1 MPDTCV
7 LAGVGGCVDAVGV
20 LTLGHLFVSHMS
32 GNTASLGASFGQ
44 GQWMQGLP
52 NLVAVPI
59 FVIGLFLGYYF
70 MVRRPTSRQC
80 ARVLLIEAGLLT
92 VFLAM
97 VMAGGAAE
105 RGWFYFATITP
116 PVLAMGLQ
124 NATLRQI
131 GRSIFPSTYI
141 TGVLDTFAKSL
152 AQAMTVRDYRKWG
165 KPLPAHLDPDS
176 ALLARRAAS
185 VWFCYAGGAI
195 LGSAGL
201 LVFKV
206 GVVVVPICAL
216 LILAIRLL
224 REPDEVTS

>member
-7 LAGVGGCVDAVGV
+7 LAGVGGCVDAIGV

-32 GNTASLGASFGQ
+32 GNTASLGALFGQ
-44 GQWMQGLP
+44 GEWMQGLP

-59 FVIGLFLGYYF
+59 FVIGLFLGYHF
-70 MVRRPTSRQC
+70 MVERPTSRQC

-92 VFLAM
+92 IFLAL
-97 VMAGGAAE
+97 VLSGGAMG
-105 RGWFYFATITP
+105 RGWFYFLTITP
-116 PVLAMGLQ
+116 PLLAMGLQ

-152 AQAMTVRDYRKWG
+152 AQALTVRNYRRLG

-176 ALLARRAAS
+176 ALLARRAAG
-185 VWFCYAGGAI
+185 VWLCYAVGAI

-201 LVFKV
+201 LVLNI
-206 GVVVVPICAL
+206 GVVVIPILAL
-216 LILAIRLL
+216 VILAIRLF
-224 REPDEVTS
+224 RESEELTS